1 MIKVNN
7 LHKTFSGF
15 EVIKDASFSIKDGEI
30 VSIIGRS
37 GCGKTT
43 LLKIMMG
50 LLKADA
56 GTVEVSAES
65 IGYVPQSLGLMP
77 WRSVAENIRFPMEL
91 SGNID
96 TVLMSRIISLM
107 GLSSFIR
114 YYPHQL
120 SGGMKQRVAIG
131 RALVTN
137 PSILF
142 LDEPFRSLDEI
153 TRELLVEEFGKTWK
167 TLGKTVI
174 LVTHS
179 IREAVNLSDKIIVM
193 SKTPSKV
200 LFEGKSTEENIKHI
214 LLSDRNI

>member
-1 MIKVNN
+1 MI
-7 LHKTFSGF
+7 
-15 EVIKDASFSIKDGEI
+15 EVKNISKKFNSFNALEDISFTIEPGSI

-56 GTVEVSAES
+56 GTVEMSAES

-77 WRSVAENIRFPMEL
+77 WRSVIENIQFPMEL
-91 SGNID
+91 SGNINI
-96 TVLMSRIISLM
+96 VLMSRIISLI

-153 TRELLVEEFGKTWK
+153 TRELLV
-167 TLGKTVI
+167 
-174 LVTHS
+174 
-179 IREAVNLSDKIIVM
+179 
-193 SKTPSKV
+193 
-200 LFEGKSTEENIKHI
+200 
-214 LLSDRNI
+214 